1 MAKSLAFWLEGGKK
15 SSATSIELHFNFW
28 SLNSN
33 TKGEINFLDV
43 GVKFSSAQD
52 ASSINI
58 FFPFVIDKDKYISR
72 LGRTVC
78 EKDSLISAIF
88 NTNIKEKKPDVVTFD
103 ITFHHESENKLRF
116 HSQIELGERGVGATI
131 ASVESED
138 GTGTIISFPIS
149 LFRQSSGEQAGESGL
164 PNYFRFRIKM
174 SLEDKKT
181 ISQTYKSKDSKLL
194 SRLESTEIVDFRV
207 NEIRNLP
214 PQICSKLENE
224 SFISTIHFF
233 LIRETDSEHKL
244 SHTEFKRCR
253 VLEKDLWDDYLRLG
267 DRNLSIPEQMLIY
280 HWKEQKKKKTTTDQ
294 ESSAPDLYLENFS
307 AFAKFSKTT
316 VSASTIFYFIAI
328 ILFLGLVSGFLSGIG
343 ASYLYGW
350 LNPTPA
356 GVCCKSGEVKN
367 EGTISK

>member
-1 MAKSLAFWLEGGKK
+1 MAKSLAFWLENDK

-33 TKGEINFLDV
+33 TKEEINYLDV
-43 GVKFSSAQD
+43 GVKFELVQH

-58 FFPFVIDKDKYISR
+58 FFPFPIDKNKYISQ
-72 LGRTVC
+72 LGRKVC
-78 EKDSLISAIF
+78 ETDSLISAIF
-88 NTNIKEKKPDVVTFD
+88 NTNIKQLKPDTGTSD
-103 ITFHHESENKLRF
+103 ITFHHESESKLRF
-116 HSQIELGERGVGATI
+116 HSQIELGERGVGVSI
-131 ASVESED
+131 ANVESQGD
-138 GTGTIISFPIS
+138 TGTIISFPIS
-149 LFRQSSGEQAGESGL
+149 LFSQSRTDHAEESQL
-164 PNYFRFRIKM
+164 PNYFRFRVKM

-214 PQICSKLENE
+214 PQICSKLKNK

-253 VLEKDLWDDYLRLG
+253 ILEKDLWDDYLSLG
-267 DRNLSIPEQMLIY
+267 DKNLSIPEQMLIY
-280 HWKEQKKKKTTTDQ
+280 HWKEQKKNKITAETI
-294 ESSAPDLYLENFS
+294 SSTPDLYLENFS

-316 VSASTIFYFIAI
+316 VSFGTIIYFLLT
-328 ILFLGLVSGFLSGIG
+328 ILFLGILSGLG
-343 ASYLYGW
+343 ASYIYSL
-350 LNPTPA
+350 LNPTP
-356 GVCCKSGEVKN
+356 VNICYKSGEVKN
-367 EGTISK
+367 ELISS